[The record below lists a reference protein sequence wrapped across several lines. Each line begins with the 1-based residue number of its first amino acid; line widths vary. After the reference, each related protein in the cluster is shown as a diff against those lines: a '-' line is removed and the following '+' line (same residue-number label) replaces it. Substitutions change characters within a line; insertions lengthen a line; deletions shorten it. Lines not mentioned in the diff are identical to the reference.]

1 MSGYLYFFIC
11 LAFLIA
17 GYAVYGVIAEKV
29 FGVDRSR
36 PTPVMTRDDGVDY
49 VKMPLWKMIVIQL
62 LNIAGLGPVFGPII
76 GALYG
81 PSALL
86 WVVFGCVLGGAV
98 HDYMSGMISLRY
110 GGAGYHEVLGRNLGH
125 GVRTFMEFFTV
136 IFLILVGAVFV
147 AGPAN
152 LLLSI
157 FPAVPYWVWA
167 VLIFAY
173 YICATIFPIDKVIG
187 KIYPF
192 FAVLLIFMA
201 IGLTIALF
209 AEGYDVLPNVS
220 LDTLFTS
227 QHPKGGAIWPA
238 LFVIIACGAISGF
251 HATQSPM
258 MAKCMTNESQ
268 GRKVF
273 YGSMIMEGVIALI
286 WVTIGLSFY
295 KSPAELE
302 AAGPAPVVVK
312 NISFALLGTVGG
324 ILAVLGVVVLPVSTG
339 DTAFRGARVTLAEIL
354 KMDQTSIKSRLLLSV
369 PLFVVGAVLCLVDF
383 SVIWRYFGWA
393 NQTLSCVCLWA
404 ISVYLYRR
412 GRFHWMTTLPAMFMT
427 VMVVTFICQAKIG
440 LNLPISIATWVGVIA
455 MVIAFVCFMIFG
467 KKMPESEKDV
477 DSNGWNTN
485 PPKKAVESDGAAPEM
500 AKAGQTVQAM

>member
-1 MSGYLYFFIC
+1 M
-11 LAFLIA
+11 
-17 GYAVYGVIAEKV
+17 AV
-29 FGVDRSR
+29 
-36 PTPVMTRDDGVDY
+36 
-49 VKMPLWKMIVIQL
+49 
-62 LNIAGLGPVFGPII
+62 
-76 GALYG
+76 
-81 PSALL
+81 
-86 WVVFGCVLGGAV
+86 
-98 HDYMSGMISLRY
+98 
-110 GGAGYHEVLGRNLGH
+110 
-125 GVRTFMEFFTV
+125 
-136 IFLILVGAVFV
+136 
-147 AGPAN
+147 
-152 LLLSI
+152 
-157 FPAVPYWVWA
+157 
-167 VLIFAY
+167 
-173 YICATIFPIDKVIG
+173 
-187 KIYPF
+187 
-192 FAVLLIFMA
+192 
-201 IGLTIALF
+201 GLTIALF
-209 AEGYDVLPNVS
+209 AEGYDVLPNVN

-227 QHPKGGAIWPA
+227 QHPKGGSIWPA

-273 YGSMIMEGVIALI
+273 YGSMIMEGIIALI
-286 WVTIGLSFY
+286 WVTLGLSFY

-312 NISFALLGTVGG
+312 NISFALLGTVGS

-369 PLFVVGAVLCLVDF
+369 PLFIVGAVLRLLLSVPLFIVGAVLCLVDF

-440 LNLPISIATWVGVIA
+440 LNLPINIATWIGVAA
-455 MVIAFVCFMIFG
+455 MAVSFICFMVFG

-485 PPKKAVESDGAAPEM
+485 PAKKAAETGNQT
-500 AKAGQTVQAM
+500 KA

>member
-1 MSGYLYFFIC
+1 M
-11 LAFLIA
+11 
-17 GYAVYGVIAEKV
+17 
-29 FGVDRSR
+29 
-36 PTPVMTRDDGVDY
+36 
-49 VKMPLWKMIVIQL
+49 
-62 LNIAGLGPVFGPII
+62 
-76 GALYG
+76 
-81 PSALL
+81 
-86 WVVFGCVLGGAV
+86 
-98 HDYMSGMISLRY
+98 
-110 GGAGYHEVLGRNLGH
+110 
-125 GVRTFMEFFTV
+125 
-136 IFLILVGAVFV
+136 
-147 AGPAN
+147 
-152 LLLSI
+152 
-157 FPAVPYWVWA
+157 
-167 VLIFAY
+167 
-173 YICATIFPIDKVIG
+173 
-187 KIYPF
+187 
-192 FAVLLIFMA
+192 
-201 IGLTIALF
+201 
-209 AEGYDVLPNVS
+209 
-220 LDTLFTS
+220 
-227 QHPKGGAIWPA
+227 
-238 LFVIIACGAISGF
+238 
-251 HATQSPM
+251 
-258 MAKCMTNESQ
+258 
-268 GRKVF
+268 
-273 YGSMIMEGVIALI
+273 
-286 WVTIGLSFY
+286 
-295 KSPAELE
+295 
-302 AAGPAPVVVK
+302 VK

-440 LNLPISIATWVGVIA
+440 LNLPISIATWIGVIA

>member
-1 MSGYLYFFIC
+1 
-11 LAFLIA
+11 
-17 GYAVYGVIAEKV
+17 
-29 FGVDRSR
+29 
-36 PTPVMTRDDGVDY
+36 MTTC
-49 VKMPLWKMIVIQL
+49 Q
-62 LNIAGLGPVFGPII
+62 
-76 GALYG
+76 
-81 PSALL
+81 
-86 WVVFGCVLGGAV
+86 
-98 HDYMSGMISLRY
+98 
-110 GGAGYHEVLGRNLGH
+110 
-125 GVRTFMEFFTV
+125 EFFTV

-167 VLIFAY
+167 VIIFAY
-173 YICATIFPIDKVIG
+173 YICATVFPIDEVIG

-201 IGLTIALF
+201 VGLTIALF
-209 AEGYDVLPNVS
+209 AEGYDVLPNVN

-227 QHPKGGAIWPA
+227 QHPKGGSIWPA

-273 YGSMIMEGVIALI
+273 YGSMIMEGIIALI
-286 WVTIGLSFY
+286 WVTLGLSFY

-354 KMDQTSIKSRLLLSV
+354 KLDQTSIKSRLLLSV
-369 PLFVVGAVLCLVDF
+369 PLFIVGAVLCLVDF

-412 GRFHWMTTLPAMFMT
+412 GRFHWMTTVPAMFMT

-440 LNLPISIATWVGVIA
+440 LNLPINIATWIGVAA
-455 MVIAFVCFMIFG
+455 MVISFIFFIVFG

-477 DSNGWNTN
+477 DSNGWNIN
-485 PPKKAVESDGAAPEM
+485 PARKPEKTANEVKPEQ
-500 AKAGQTVQAM
+500 AK